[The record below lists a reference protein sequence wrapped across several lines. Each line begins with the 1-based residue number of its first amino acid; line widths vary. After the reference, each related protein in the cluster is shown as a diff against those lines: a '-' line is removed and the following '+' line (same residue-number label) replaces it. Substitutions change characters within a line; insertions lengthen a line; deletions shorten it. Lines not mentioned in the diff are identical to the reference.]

1 MSAEHPTVGAPA
13 LRASDADRDRVV
25 DLLRAAV
32 TDGRLDPGEFDER
45 LEATLSART
54 FDALAPL
61 TADLLAPPHG
71 GGAGVVAGTALAM
84 PTTTPEPAAELLTI
98 REKHGMVR
106 REGRWTLPRRLEVRT
121 SWSAVLLDLTKAV
134 RSGPE
139 LVIEMK
145 VVGGTIDLVL
155 TPDMAVDANG
165 LAVRYSHLDLGNDTD
180 EGAPETLS
188 VHLVGSMKHA
198 RVTTRRR
205 PPR

>member
-1 MSAEHPTVGAPA
+1 MSGWTRRWPAAPTG
-13 LRASDADRDRVV
+13 
-25 DLLRAAV
+25 
-32 TDGRLDPGEFDER
+32 
-45 LEATLSART
+45 
-54 FDALAPL
+54 
-61 TADLLAPPHG
+61 
-71 GGAGVVAGTALAM
+71 
-84 PTTTPEPAAELLTI
+84 PAAELVKI

-139 LVIEMK
+139 LIIEMK
-145 VVGGTIDLVL
+145 VAGGTIDLVL
-155 TPDMAVDANG
+155 TPDIAVDANG